1 MRWRDV
7 SDPLGGTDGDSPLT
21 GGATTTASDAVAAA
35 FVVGWRLAELYDRE
49 ALPPPTTADP
59 DAPLPRH
66 LPGASEMSEYEKARV
81 NLDQAQAALRQ
92 LTASLGAK
100 LPTLE
105 AVGQVLGQDGHPRDD
120 VRREILSAYVAIR
133 DRVAGLSP
141 LAASSCGLGRML
153 ADTTLLPHAADP
165 TILLERFAPYRLA
178 NAYRWLDDLSTSF
191 SPKTS
196 AAIAA
201 SLRTW
206 ETWVAG
212 LKRQGDSLQPS
223 ALTASHIR
231 RLRAQ
236 GEMWRRLVAGEVVPK
251 SLLGSD
257 DYVAAGERLL
267 GRSRQ
272 IAARFL
278 RRWWFPAAVLLGST
292 GAAVWA
298 AVTYAP
304 AGSTRVAAVL
314 VSLAGALG
322 VSWKTVSATLG
333 RALSQAE
340 SALWDSEVVTAIGE
354 AATVHPTTGTGVS
367 ATGPTATTVPHE
379 TSP

>member
-1 MRWRDV
+1 
-7 SDPLGGTDGDSPLT
+7 
-21 GGATTTASDAVAAA
+21 
-35 FVVGWRLAELYDRE
+35 
-49 ALPPPTTADP
+49 
-59 DAPLPRH
+59 
-66 LPGASEMSEYEKARV
+66 
-81 NLDQAQAALRQ
+81 
-92 LTASLGAK
+92 
-100 LPTLE
+100 
-105 AVGQVLGQDGHPRDD
+105 
-120 VRREILSAYVAIR
+120 
-133 DRVAGLSP
+133 
-141 LAASSCGLGRML
+141 
-153 ADTTLLPHAADP
+153 
-165 TILLERFAPYRLA
+165 
-178 NAYRWLDDLSTSF
+178 
-191 SPKTS
+191 
-196 AAIAA
+196 
-201 SLRTW
+201 
-206 ETWVAG
+206 
-212 LKRQGDSLQPS
+212 
-223 ALTASHIR
+223 
-231 RLRAQ
+231 
-236 GEMWRRLVAGEVVPK
+236 MWRRLVAGEVVPK

-354 AATVHPTTGTGVS
+354 AATVHPTTGTGVP